1 MVNKDESK
9 NLKYRKSF
17 FRTRSIDLYAFH
29 IDAGCH
35 SRSIR
40 AAILARP
47 VQRRLS
53 AGEIRCAADEAVKS
67 TFKSTIALAGWLV
80 GFAGPTHVRR
90 WGSALANLLLA
101 TGDDCHTLP
110 TDQRAGSGPS
120 ADDMTAWGLHRML
133 GCYIVMR
140 WVLQK
145 KTAALI
151 YSHRHRQ
158 PCLRTVLWT
167 WSFNRYNC
175 LRITTDLLLLSVLN
189 QLGMN
194 TVFPRLFV
202 SDAGCLVGCLVGWC
216 LTALSA
222 QIGYIVSCPPG
233 K

>member
-1 MVNKDESK
+1 MLIVRCYHSYGECMRPCVLPFLSLFFSAFYFFYHIMVNKDESK

-145 KTAALI
+145 NSGADL
-151 YSHRHRQ
+151 Q
-158 PCLRTVLWT
+158 P
-167 WSFNRYNC
+167 
-175 LRITTDLLLLSVLN
+175 
-189 QLGMN
+189 
-194 TVFPRLFV
+194 
-202 SDAGCLVGCLVGWC
+202 
-216 LTALSA
+216 
-222 QIGYIVSCPPG
+222 
-233 K
+233 